1 MAPSAWSVSPQG
13 QDRQHS
19 ASTSRAWNSARF
31 WCEVLAPVSAHMV
44 RPSDWKNSSQ
54 IINIFAMGTPLHS
67 FAHGAW
73 QALTGKSTVHYSD
86 LGSFESRDI
95 RTFIAKLKIRHAEF
109 IQAGIKALENRRF
122 PIVCHQ
128 VKSQNFQDKWATL
141 ISVALEHYLRNLPS
155 PADHPKK
162 DFKDELDD
170 MRQTLD
176 ARSPPGTNYQHNSI
190 LYLARQLTGQT
201 QLAHASTR
209 ASKKSKK
216 TSTENITKRMVQAL
230 AILGATGTML
240 WLAKECYKVKLLPQ
254 AQNAAKLELIARAE
268 DERLAKGTVND
279 VVLPKG
285 YCRRRARVV
294 CLFGDC
300 IGTRPFPWHGK
311 AIWSPSTNG
320 GRACR
325 VAR

>member
-1 MAPSAWSVSPQG
+1 
-13 QDRQHS
+13 
-19 ASTSRAWNSARF
+19 
-31 WCEVLAPVSAHMV
+31 
-44 RPSDWKNSSQ
+44 
-54 IINIFAMGTPLHS
+54 MGTPLHS

-95 RTFIAKLKIRHAEF
+95 RTLIAKLKIRHAEF
-109 IQAGIKALENRRF
+109 IQAGIKALENRKF
-122 PIVCHQ
+122 PIACHQ
-128 VKSQNFQDKWATL
+128 VNSQKFQDKWATL
-141 ISVALEHYLRNLPS
+141 ISVALEHYLRNLRS

-279 VVLPKG
+279 VVLPGDTVDVERVSSVFSGIALVHGLFHGMVKPYG
-285 YCRRRARVV
+285 RRRQMEGGHAAWRDNNDWWENER
-294 CLFGDC
+294 LHSEDWRLG
-300 IGTRPFPWHGK
+300 GGWHREREQ
-311 AIWSPSTNG
+311 S
-320 GRACR
+320 GRWHWER
-325 VAR
+325 GPERWWY